1 MSTLRS
7 GLQVASRIFSIFLI
21 SLMVIMVV
29 FTIGTLIARA
39 ATGNPNATP
48 FGGSVAIVISGSMEP
63 TIYEND
69 IVIAVKRDE
78 YQVGD
83 IVMYTAQNGMSITH
97 RIIDVRLTGYVV
109 QGDANPL
116 ADPPITHDQVVGR
129 VEHIIPKVGKP
140 LRFLKSREGMPYLIG
155 GIAIAASVALV
166 LPKLRKKNEFDTH

>member
-29 FTIGTLIARA
+29 FTVGTLIARA
-39 ATGNPNATP
+39 VTGNPNATP
-48 FGGSVAIVISGSMEP
+48 FGGSIAVVISGSMEP
-63 TIYEND
+63 VIYEND
-69 IVIAVKRDE
+69 IVIAIKRDE

-109 QGDANPL
+109 QGDANPF

-129 VEHIIPKVGKP
+129 VEHIIPKIGKP
-140 LRFLKSREGMPYLIG
+140 LRFLKSKEGMPYLIVGIVVLG
-155 GIAIAASVALV
+155 GIALL
-166 LPKLRKKNEFDTH
+166 LPKITKKKETDY